1 MWMHGAEAWYTLQDL
16 RGVVASTKRRR
27 MKQVLR
33 GHGPHRAA
41 AGPAS
46 YVYRVLPGLL
56 DALYASESSGSRAK
70 VHGDAEGNWYINR
83 DQTTFIVYLVSALL
97 TRDKEDVSYLVE
109 IMGNNL
115 TGNPYTDALSEGL
128 LIVQDRRPG
137 CVRVKRGG
145 LWEPATRV
153 ETLAYYDFLLRYP
166 STTRHYHLERG
177 APAHTVASEPSEQND
192 HAYLTFTRNA
202 VGIFV
207 CITGDDSGGI
217 TPDQI
222 SDVAW
227 RAAFDDDTRPS
238 GIGSSDPEQR
248 GFLYE

>member
-1 MWMHGAEAWYTLQDL
+1 
-16 RGVVASTKRRR
+16 